1 MRTLRSAGV
10 VGDGH
15 GAGHLLAIGT
25 PIANRCHSR
34 VAAAREVAA

>member
-10 VGDGH
+10 VGD
-15 GAGHLLAIGT
+15 GHLLAIGT